1 MTTIPTESDSGFETL
16 PEKTKYQLFLLFGF
30 LLASLAFLFN
40 SPSEI
45 FSGFWLIMRSPANLL
60 TDYMALTSPGATLM
74 NAAVMTLQALY
85 IVYFCKAKING
96 PVIAALFLIAGFSF
110 FGKNFYN
117 SMPIVA
123 GALAYAWITRN
134 PLEKS
139 LLAALFG
146 TALGPLVSELSF
158 NQGLPLP
165 LGMALGIIAGFIAG
179 FSLPPLA
186 GHVITFTK
194 GFSLYNVGFTCGF
207 VGTIFISL
215 MRSFGM
221 QVGAVSIIST
231 DYTFPFAVI
240 LLLFF
245 TVLSVFGFFLN
256 HKTFHGIKEIY
267 RHTGQLSTDYIE
279 IGGIGATIMNMGWLG
294 IFSTVFILMLG
305 GELSGPVI
313 GGIFSVVGFGAFG
326 KDLLTSAPIMLGVSL
341 MALITLHDIQSPSIL
356 IAVLFSTTLSPIAG
370 RYGSF
375 VGVIAGMLHLTL
387 VVNVGFLHGGVNLYN
402 NGFAGGLI
410 AALMIPI
417 LEAIHVHRAARLNP
431 DRPEVDPAEEVET
444 LWDNKNSSQP

>member
-1 MTTIPTESDSGFETL
+1 MTTIPIESAPNFETL
-16 PEKTKYQLFLLFGF
+16 PERTKYSLFVLFSFSLG
-30 LLASLAFLFN
+30 ALAFLFN
-40 SPSEI
+40 SPQEI
-45 FSGFWLIMRSPANLL
+45 WDGFWEIMRSPANLL
-60 TDYMALTSPGATLM
+60 TDYMALANPGATLL

-96 PVIAALFLIAGFSF
+96 PVIAALFLITGFSF

-117 SMPIVA
+117 SMPIVI
-123 GALAYAWITRN
+123 GALSYAWITHN

-146 TALGPLVSELSF
+146 TALGPLVSELTF

-165 LGMALGIIAGFIAG
+165 LGFTMGISAGFIAG

-186 GHVITFTK
+186 HHVISFTK

-221 QVGAVSIIST
+221 TIETVSIISN
-231 DYTFPFAVI
+231 DYTIAFAII
-240 LLLFF
+240 LLFIFLLLAFF
-245 TVLSVFGFFLN
+245 GYYLN
-256 HKTFHGIKEIY
+256 HWSFYGIKEIY

-279 IGGIGATIMNMGWLG
+279 IGGIGATLMNMGWLG
-294 IFSTVFILMLG
+294 IFSTVFILLIG

-313 GGIFSVVGFGAFG
+313 GGIFSIVGFGAFG
-326 KDLLTSAPIMLGVSL
+326 KDLLTSAPIMLGVTL
-341 MALITLHDIQSPSIL
+341 MASLTLHDVQSPPIL
-356 IAVLFSTTLSPIAG
+356 IAILFSTTLSPIAG

-375 VGVIAGMLHLTL
+375 VGVITGALHLTL

-402 NGFAGGLI
+402 NGFAGGI
-410 AALMIPI
+410 VAGVMVPI

-431 DRPEVDPAEEVET
+431 ARQEVDPAEEIEK
-444 LWDNKNSSQP
+444 L